1 MYNLYYIIERNND
14 IFCDIMKF
22 NKIFLFT
29 LILLAALSFSAVSA
43 ESFDGN
49 DAVAVNDANNVIV
62 SEQSFTDVISGSEP
76 TISDDAN
83 QNSSTGGDV
92 PAPSTNA
99 STGDNGTNSTPEDK
113 NSTIISEDI
122 SLFYKN
128 GTRFSAIFLDENG
141 KALANQNIVF
151 VINGVSYTK
160 TTDENGMASIGINL
174 APGSYVMESKNLATN
189 ETVKN
194 NVTVISTINPSNV
207 VKLYKNGTH
216 YYATFIDGQGNALAN
231 KTVKFNINGVFYTKT
246 TDENGTARLNIWL
259 YPGNYILTAYNPIN
273 NEARASNVT
282 VLSTI
287 NGKDVTKYY
296 RNGTHYSAVVLD
308 SNGTPL
314 VNQTVKLNVN
324 GVFYN
329 KTTDENGTVR
339 LNIWLLPGSYIIT
352 VYNPSNGEENSNKIE
367 VLSKLVAKDMTV
379 EYQAGKNYTVKV
391 LDGQGKALAN
401 QTVKINI
408 NGVIYT
414 KITDENGTAYLGI
427 RLDPGNYIC
436 TSYWN
441 DSFVSTK
448 IVVNKLTASISVL
461 TPTVKKGDYYKVKIT
476 DKKSSKPIVNQLVLF
491 IYNGVAYG
499 SYSDNAGIAK
509 IKIGLPVGSYQLITG
524 IQSSY
529 WYQNIAVYN
538 TLKVTA

>member
-1 MYNLYYIIERNND
+1 MIF
-14 IFCDIMKF
+14 FCDIMKF

-43 ESFDGN
+43 ESFDG
-49 DAVAVNDANNVIV
+49 DVAVAVNDANNVIV

-99 STGDNGTNSTPEDK
+99 STGDNVTNSTPEDK

-128 GTRFSAIFLDENG
+128 GTKFSAIFLDENG
-141 KALANQNIVF
+141 KALANQTIVF
-151 VINGVSYTK
+151 VINGVAYNR
-160 TTDENGMASIGINL
+160 TTDANGIATISINL
-174 APGSYVMESKNLATN
+174 SPGNYVMESKNVATN

-194 NVTVISTINPSNV
+194 NVTVISTISSSNV
-207 VKLYKNGTH
+207 VKLYKNGTQ
-216 YYATFIDGQGNALAN
+216 YYATFVDCQGKVLAN
-231 KTVKFNINGVFYTKT
+231 KPVKFNINGVFYTRNT
-246 TDENGTARLNIWL
+246 NENGAARLNINL
-259 YPGNYILTAYNPIN
+259 NSGTYILTAYNPIN
-273 NEARASNVT
+273 NEAKASNVT

-287 NGKDVTKYY
+287 NGSDITKYY
-296 RNGTHYSAVVLD
+296 KNGTQYSAVVVY
-308 SNGTPL
+308 SNGTPI
-314 VNQTVKLNVN
+314 VNKTVKLNIN

-329 KTTDENGTVR
+329 RVTDENGTVR
-339 LNIWLLPGSYIIT
+339 LNINLDPATYIIT
-352 VYNPSNGEENSNKIE
+352 VYNPSNGEENSNKIV
-367 VLSKLVAKDMTV
+367 VLSKLIAEDMKTD
-379 EYQAGKNYTVKV
+379 YQAGKSYKVKV
-391 LDGQGKALAN
+391 VNGQGPALAN
-401 QTVKINI
+401 QTVKIHI
-408 NGVIYT
+408 NGEIYNRV
-414 KITDENGTAYLGI
+414 TDENGTAYLAI
-427 RLDPGNYIC
+427 RLNPGTYIC
-436 TSYWN
+436 TSSWN

-448 IVVNKLTASISVL
+448 VVVNKLTASISVL

-491 IYNGVAYG
+491 IYNGTAYG
-499 SYSDNAGIAK
+499 AYSDNAGIAK

>member
-1 MYNLYYIIERNND
+1 MIF
-14 IFCDIMKF
+14 FCDIMKF

-49 DAVAVNDANNVIV
+49 VAVAVNDANNVIV

-92 PAPSTNA
+92 PTPSTNA

-128 GTRFSAIFLDENG
+128 GTKFSAIFLDENG
-141 KALANQNIVF
+141 KALANQTIVF
-151 VINGVSYTK
+151 VINGVAYNR
-160 TTDENGMASIGINL
+160 TTDANGIATISINL
-174 APGSYVMESKNLATN
+174 SPGNYVMESKNVATN

-194 NVTVISTINPSNV
+194 NVTVISTINGSDIT
-207 VKLYKNGTH
+207 KYYKNGTQ
-216 YYATFIDGQGNALAN
+216 YSAVVVYSNGTPIVN
-231 KTVKFNINGVFYTKT
+231 KTVKLNINGVFY
-246 TDENGTARLNIWL
+246 NR
-259 YPGNYILTAYNPIN
+259 
-273 NEARASNVT
+273 V
-282 VLSTI
+282 
-287 NGKDVTKYY
+287 
-296 RNGTHYSAVVLD
+296 
-308 SNGTPL
+308 
-314 VNQTVKLNVN
+314 
-324 GVFYN
+324 
-329 KTTDENGTVR
+329 TDENGTVR
-339 LNIWLLPGSYIIT
+339 LNINLDPATYIIT
-352 VYNPSNGEENSNKIE
+352 VYNPSNGEENSNKIV
-367 VLSKLVAKDMTV
+367 VLSKLIAEDMKTD
-379 EYQAGKNYTVKV
+379 YQAGKSYKVKV
-391 LDGQGKALAN
+391 VNGQGKALAN

-408 NGVIYT
+408 NGVIYNRV
-414 KITDENGTAYLGI
+414 TDENGTAYLAI
-427 RLDPGNYIC
+427 RLNPGTYIC
-436 TSYWN
+436 TSSWN

-448 IVVNKLTASISVL
+448 VVVNKLTASISVL

-491 IYNGVAYG
+491 IYNGTAYG
-499 SYSDNAGIAK
+499 AYSDNAGIAK

>member
-1 MYNLYYIIERNND
+1 MIF
-14 IFCDIMKF
+14 FCDIMKF

-43 ESFDGN
+43 ESFDG
-49 DAVAVNDANNVIV
+49 DVAVAVNDANNVIV

-99 STGDNGTNSTPEDK
+99 STGDNVTNSTPEDK

-128 GTRFSAIFLDENG
+128 GTKFSAIFLDENG
-141 KALANQNIVF
+141 KALANQTIVF
-151 VINGVSYTK
+151 VINGVAYNR
-160 TTDENGMASIGINL
+160 TTDANGIATISINL
-174 APGSYVMESKNLATN
+174 SPGNYVMESKNVATN

-194 NVTVISTINPSNV
+194 NVTVISTISSSNV
-207 VKLYKNGTH
+207 VKLYKNGTQ
-216 YYATFIDGQGNALAN
+216 YYATFVDGQGKVLAN
-231 KTVKFNINGVFYTKT
+231 KPVKFNINGVFYTRIT
-246 TDENGTARLNIWL
+246 NS
-259 YPGNYILTAYNPIN
+259 
-273 NEARASNVT
+273 EAKASNVT

-287 NGKDVTKYY
+287 NGSDITKYY
-296 RNGTHYSAVVLD
+296 KNGTQYSAVVVY
-308 SNGTPL
+308 SNGTPI
-314 VNQTVKLNVN
+314 VNKTVKLNIN

-329 KTTDENGTVR
+329 RVTDENGTVR
-339 LNIWLLPGSYIIT
+339 LNINLDPATYIIT
-352 VYNPSNGEENSNKIE
+352 VYNPSNGEENSNKIV
-367 VLSKLVAKDMTV
+367 VLSKLIAEDMKTD
-379 EYQAGKNYTVKV
+379 YQAGKSYKVKV
-391 LDGQGKALAN
+391 VNGQGKALAN

-408 NGVIYT
+408 NGVIYNRV
-414 KITDENGTAYLGI
+414 TDENGTAYLAI
-427 RLDPGNYIC
+427 RLNPGTYIC
-436 TSYWN
+436 TSSWN

-448 IVVNKLTASISVL
+448 VVVNKLTASISVL

-491 IYNGVAYG
+491 IYNGTAYG

>member
-1 MYNLYYIIERNND
+1 MIF
-14 IFCDIMKF
+14 FCDIMKF

-231 KTVKFNINGVFYTKT
+231 KTVKFNINGVFYTRT

-339 LNIWLLPGSYIIT
+339 LNIWLLPGQLY
-352 VYNPSNGEENSNKIE
+352 YNC
-367 VLSKLVAKDMTV
+367 LQSK
-379 EYQAGKNYTVKV
+379 
-391 LDGQGKALAN
+391 
-401 QTVKINI
+401 
-408 NGVIYT
+408 
-414 KITDENGTAYLGI
+414 
-427 RLDPGNYIC
+427 
-436 TSYWN
+436 
-441 DSFVSTK
+441 
-448 IVVNKLTASISVL
+448 
-461 TPTVKKGDYYKVKIT
+461 
-476 DKKSSKPIVNQLVLF
+476 
-491 IYNGVAYG
+491 
-499 SYSDNAGIAK
+499 
-509 IKIGLPVGSYQLITG
+509 
-524 IQSSY
+524 
-529 WYQNIAVYN
+529 
-538 TLKVTA
+538 

>member
-1 MYNLYYIIERNND
+1 MIF
-14 IFCDIMKF
+14 FCDIMKF

-62 SEQSFTDVISGSEP
+62 SEQSFTDVISASEP

-99 STGDNGTNSTPEDK
+99 STGDNVTNSTPEDK

-128 GTRFSAIFLDENG
+128 GTKFSAIFLDENG
-141 KALANQNIVF
+141 KALANQTIVF
-151 VINGVSYTK
+151 VINGVAYNR
-160 TTDENGMASIGINL
+160 TTDANGIATISINL
-174 APGSYVMESKNLATN
+174 SPGNYVMESKNVATN

-194 NVTVISTINPSNV
+194 NVTVISTISSSNV
-207 VKLYKNGTH
+207 VKLYKNGTQ
-216 YYATFIDGQGNALAN
+216 YYATFVDGQGKVLAN
-231 KTVKFNINGVFYTKT
+231 KPVKFNINGVFYTRNT
-246 TDENGTARLNIWL
+246 NENGAARLNINL
-259 YPGNYILTAYNPIN
+259 NSGTYILTAYNPIN
-273 NEARASNVT
+273 NEAKASNVT

-287 NGKDVTKYY
+287 NGSDITKYY
-296 RNGTHYSAVVLD
+296 KNGTQYSAVVVY
-308 SNGTPL
+308 SNGTPI
-314 VNQTVKLNVN
+314 VNKTVKLNIN

-329 KTTDENGTVR
+329 RVTDENGTVR
-339 LNIWLLPGSYIIT
+339 LNINLDPATYIIT
-352 VYNPSNGEENSNKIE
+352 VYNPSNGEENSNKIV
-367 VLSKLVAKDMTV
+367 VLSKLIAEDMKTD
-379 EYQAGKNYTVKV
+379 YQAGKSYKVKV
-391 LDGQGKALAN
+391 VNGQGKALAN

-408 NGVIYT
+408 NGVIYNRV
-414 KITDENGTAYLGI
+414 TDENGTAYLAI
-427 RLDPGNYIC
+427 RLNPGTYIC
-436 TSYWN
+436 TSSWN

-448 IVVNKLTASISVL
+448 VVVNKLTASISIL

-476 DKKSSKPIVNQLVLF
+476 DKKSNNPIVNHLVIF
-491 IYNGVAYG
+491 VYNGTAYG
-499 SYSDNAGIAK
+499 AYSDNEGIAK
-509 IKIGLPVGSYQLITG
+509 IKIGLPAGSYQLITA
-524 IQSSY
+524 IQNSN
-529 WYQNIAVYN
+529 WYQNIQVHS

>member
-1 MYNLYYIIERNND
+1 
-14 IFCDIMKF
+14 MKF

-174 APGSYVMESKNLATN
+174 APGSYVIESKNLATN

-194 NVTVISTINPSNV
+194 NITVISTINPSNV

-216 YYATFIDGQGNALAN
+216 YYATFIDGQGNVLAN
-231 KTVKFNINGVFYTKT
+231 KTVKFNINGVFYTRT

-296 RNGTHYSAVVLD
+296 RNGTQYSAVVVD
-308 SNGTPL
+308 SNGTPI
-314 VNQTVKLNVN
+314 VNKTVKLNIN

-329 KTTDENGTVR
+329 KVTDENGTVR
-339 LNIWLLPGSYIIT
+339 LNINLDPATYILT
-352 VYNPSNGEENSNKIE
+352 VYNPSNGEENSNKIV
-367 VLSKLVAKDMTV
+367 VLSKLIAEDMKTD
-379 EYQAGKNYTVKV
+379 YQAGKSYKVKV
-391 LDGQGKALAN
+391 VNGQGKALAN

-408 NGVIYT
+408 NGVIYERV
-414 KITDENGTAYLGI
+414 TDENGTAYLAI
-427 RLDPGNYIC
+427 KLNPGTYIC
-436 TSYWN
+436 TSSWN

-448 IVVNKLTASISVL
+448 VVVNRVEASIVSL
-461 TPTVKKGDYYKVKIT
+461 GKNIKQNDYYKIKLT
-476 DKKSSKPIVNQLVLF
+476 EKKSGKPIVGHLASFV
-491 IYNGVAYG
+491 YNKVAYG
-499 SYSDNAGIAK
+499 AYTDSEGIAK
-509 IKIGLPVGSYQLITG
+509 IKIALPPGNYSLISGFIYKETFY
-524 IQSSY
+524 S
-529 WYQNIAVYN
+529 NIYIME
-538 TLKVTA
+538 TITVTA